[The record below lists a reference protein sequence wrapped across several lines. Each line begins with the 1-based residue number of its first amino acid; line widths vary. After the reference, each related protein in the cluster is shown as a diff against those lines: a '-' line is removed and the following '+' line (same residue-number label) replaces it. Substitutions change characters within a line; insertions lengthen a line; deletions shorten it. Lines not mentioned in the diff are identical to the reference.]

1 MKVCEV
7 VKQVIIDTD
16 MAIDDW
22 FAILYL
28 LQKPEVQILAITV
41 TGTGEAHCEP
51 GVKNALGLV
60 SLARHDPIPTAC
72 GVELPLNGC
81 NVFPDFFRTT
91 VDSMLGID
99 LPSGSN
105 PNQFA
110 NAVELLI
117 ATLENT
123 REPVDIL
130 VLGPLTNLAQLVLA
144 RPDLKYK
151 IRKLII
157 MGGAIHVPG
166 NLLHYIPE
174 NQHAEWNIY
183 IDPLGS
189 NLVFESG
196 IPILLVSLDATNQTQ
211 LTMKFYQEFSDA
223 VTTPQARFVELVIS
237 RMQSFIQ
244 SGHWYFWDPLAA
256 AIMLDETLATFEML
270 PLHVVE
276 EDGNMLGAT
285 IVSPDAPV
293 IQVTITADRTR
304 FADDFIQTLNHKYA
318 D

>member
-1 MKVCEV
+1 M
-7 VKQVIIDTD
+7 KQVIIDTD

-51 GVKNALGLV
+51 GVKNALGLIR
-60 SLARHDPIPTAC
+60 LAQHTPIPTAS
-72 GVELPLNGC
+72 GVELPLQGS

-91 VDSMLGID
+91 VDSVLGID
-99 LPSGSN
+99 LLPGSN
-105 PNQFA
+105 PTQFG
-110 NAVELLI
+110 NAVDLLI
-117 ATLENT
+117 ATLENAQ
-123 REPVDIL
+123 EPLDIL
-130 VLGPLTNLAQLVLA
+130 ALGPLTNLAQLVLA
-144 RPDLKYK
+144 RPDLKKK

-174 NQHAEWNIY
+174 NKHAEWNIF
-183 IDPLGS
+183 IDPLAA

-196 IPILLVSLDATNQTQ
+196 IPILLVGLDATNQTR
-211 LTMKFYQEFSDA
+211 LTLEFYQQFKNA
-223 VTTPQARFVELVIS
+223 VTTPEARFVELVMS
-237 RMQSFIQ
+237 KMQSFIQ
-244 SGHWYFWDPLAA
+244 SGHWFFWDPLAA
-256 AIMLDETLATFEML
+256 AIMLDESFATCEML

-285 IVSPDAPV
+285 IVLPGAPH
-293 IQVTITADRTR
+293 IQVAMSADGTR
-304 FADDFIQTLNHKYA
+304 FAVDFIQTLNNPNL
-318 D
+318 